1 MYGLAPSRVE
11 GQRGYPVC
19 FRIEFF
25 RIRPSDEAHAL
36 LGRVP
41 DDGPDLAGVKKRA
54 KLLFYQ
60 LKMPQTPDGLRI
72 LNPLGVEVFS
82 WRPNDRRP

>member
-1 MYGLAPSRVE
+1 M
-11 GQRGYPVC
+11 C

-41 DDGPDLAGVKKRA
+41 DDGPDLAGAKKRA
-54 KLLFYQ
+54 KSLFYQ
-60 LKMPQTPDGLRI
+60 LNMPQSPDGLRI
-72 LNPLGVEVFS
+72 INALGVEVFF
-82 WRPNDRRP
+82 WKPNDRRQSAAP

>member
-1 MYGLAPSRVE
+1 VS
-11 GQRGYPVC
+11 
-19 FRIEFF
+19 FKIEFF

-36 LGRVP
+36 LDRVP

-60 LKMPQTPDGLRI
+60 LNMPQLPDGLRI
-72 LNPLGVEVFS
+72 TNALGVEVFS
-82 WRPNDRRP
+82 WRPNGP